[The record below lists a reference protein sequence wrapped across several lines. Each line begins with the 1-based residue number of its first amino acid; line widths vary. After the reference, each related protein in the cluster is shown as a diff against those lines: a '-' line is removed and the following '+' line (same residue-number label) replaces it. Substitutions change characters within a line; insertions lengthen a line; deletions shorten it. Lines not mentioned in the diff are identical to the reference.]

1 LGRER
6 RLSIRKVREKVA
18 MGEEAGKHLASS
30 REQQQQQ
37 QQQQARRKSVSLEK
51 LFVFAHAAT
60 RAH

>member
-1 LGRER
+1 MGRER

-37 QQQQARRKSVSLEK
+37 QQQARRKSVSLEK
-51 LFVFAHAAT
+51 LFFFAHAAT

>member
-18 MGEEAGKHLASS
+18 MGEEAGKHLAS
-30 REQQQQQ
+30 
-37 QQQQARRKSVSLEK
+37 RKSVSLEK
-51 LFVFAHAAT
+51 LFFFAHAAT